1 MTDKVS
7 SKSLQG
13 KCLTFYPFAGF
24 FFFCTHLALRLQPPV
39 VKKNCWVLACC

>member
-24 FFFCTHLALRLQPPV
+24 FFCTHLALRLQPPV
-39 VKKNCWVLACC
+39 VKKIAGF